1 MLDIKEDDF
10 DSKLI
15 TYDMF
20 VKAMIL
26 ACCDNDVKEINALN
40 FKKLMD
46 HLGVIEKE
54 LPGQKIADFK
64 YAI

>member
-1 MLDIKEDDF
+1 MKNEI
-10 DSKLI
+10 
-15 TYDMF
+15 F

-46 HLGVIEKE
+46 HLGVIEKD